1 MLGQPGVVA
10 AYDSAMPTPDATT
23 PLPAL
28 SVANSPR
35 RLGLAD
41 LPVLGVALV
50 CAALGLALAAH
61 HPLSPTWAVVAWLTA
76 AAVSARWWAQT
87 PALLMAALPLIGLA
101 PWTGWITFEEQD
113 LLVLACAAGGYAAV
127 ALGKFS
133 AAPTAR
139 VPTWRRELLISPLA
153 GLLMAAFGASLL
165 LAMQRGFTDAGGFE
179 FGWFQGYHEPMN
191 SVRLTKPFFLAAL
204 LLPLWIRAGRR
215 QPRELAAA
223 LLWGMVLA
231 LAGASLAAL
240 MERLAFTGL
249 LDFSTD
255 YRSTALFW
263 EMHVGGAAL
272 DGCLALTLP
281 FAVLALLRERSPWR
295 FALLMALAML
305 AAYAVLTTFSRG
317 LYAAVPVSLALL
329 VLLRD
334 GQRRRVAGP
343 ALPKTA
349 DAKQQHAVVGRPGG
363 LAPRLG
369 ALLIGGGFVAAAGLM
384 FGGNGMAGGG
394 YRGLLAL
401 LGVMAVLL
409 VMPASLWLPSP
420 AQRVIGLLMGALLAA
435 VLTGAGWALALAVP
449 KAAYAEY
456 VLAFSIA
463 VWLRWQDR
471 PGVAQPVH
479 ACLVNACW
487 FWLLGSMVVVAGD
500 WGGDSAMLNAVL
512 AMLVLGLTWPLMLLW
527 PALWPLSTPDDRT
540 AAAST
545 EVGWRSR
552 SLLFGGLLLAA
563 GVVASLG
570 GGQYV
575 RDRASSWHQDMQTR
589 SAHWKESLAMLN
601 SQQDWWFGKGA
612 GRYVATHFFSGPIIQ
627 HTGDYRVQ
635 DATGKVPAHLVLT
648 GGQHMLGY
656 GELFR
661 ISQRITAPQG
671 AVQLAVRA
679 RAARDVALQ
688 TEICEKQ
695 LLYIYNCLSGGV
707 LVKGGPDWQALQ
719 VPLGTAPPAMGGSW
733 YAPRF
738 VTFSVAVNTTG
749 GVVDIASLQL
759 RDASGQPLLHNGD
772 FQADMARWFF
782 SSDRYHLPWHI
793 KNMGLHLLFEDG
805 LLSLALLSALLL
817 LALLRLS
824 FGRGRDHALA
834 PALVASLVG
843 FLVVGLFD
851 SLLDV
856 PRLAFMFYTVLL
868 FSLGLRALP
877 DSPGAEP
884 SK

>member
-1 MLGQPGVVA
+1 M
-10 AYDSAMPTPDATT
+10 
-23 PLPAL
+23 
-28 SVANSPR
+28 PR
-35 RLGLAD
+35 RLLGAAD
-41 LPVLGVALV
+41 LPVLAVALV
-50 CAALGLALAAH
+50 CAALGLTMAAH
-61 HPLSPTWAVVAWLTA
+61 HPLSPTLAVIGWLLA
-76 AAVSARWWAQT
+76 AALSARWWAST
-87 PALLMAALPLIGLA
+87 PALLLGAMPVIGLA

-139 VPTWRRELLISPLA
+139 VPTWRRMLSFSPLA
-153 GLLMAAFGASLL
+153 GLLLLVFGVALL
-165 LAMQRGFTDAGGFE
+165 MAMQRGFADAGGFE

-191 SVRLTKPFFLAAL
+191 SLRLSKPFFLAAL
-204 LLPLWIRAGRR
+204 LLPLWMRAGRR

-240 MERLAFTGL
+240 VERVAFTGL

-272 DGCLALTLP
+272 DGCLALTFP
-281 FAVLALLRERSPWR
+281 FALLALLRARTPWQ
-295 FALLMALAML
+295 FALLMAVVML
-305 AAYAVLTTFSRG
+305 AAYALLTTFSRG
-317 LYAAVPVSLALL
+317 LYAAVPVGLGLL

-334 GQRRRVAGP
+334 GQRRRAAGLVAPVTQAPMATATAVLVKRP
-343 ALPKTA
+343 A
-349 DAKQQHAVVGRPGG
+349 G
-363 LAPRLG
+363 LASRLG
-369 ALLIGGGFVAAAGLM
+369 ALMIGAGFVGAAVLM
-384 FGGNGMAGGG
+384 FGGNGVAGGG

-409 VMPASLWLPSP
+409 AMPASLWLPSP
-420 AQRVIGLLMGALLAA
+420 AQRVTGLLMGALLAA
-435 VLTGAGWALALAVP
+435 VLTGAGWALAVAVP

-456 VLAFSIA
+456 VLAFAVA

-471 PGVAQPVH
+471 PGVAQPVY
-479 ACLVNACW
+479 ACLVNGCW

-500 WGGDSAMLNAVL
+500 WGGDSAMARAVF
-512 AMLVLGLTWPLMLLW
+512 AMLALGLLWPLMLMW
-527 PALWPLSTPDDRT
+527 PTLWPLSSQSDRT
-540 AAAST
+540 MASSADG
-545 EVGWRSR
+545 GWRSR

-570 GGQYV
+570 GGEYV
-575 RDRASSWHQDMQTR
+575 RDRASSWHEDMQTR
-589 SAHWKESLAMLN
+589 AVHWKESLALLDT
-601 SQQDWWFGKGA
+601 QQDWWFGKGA
-612 GRYVATHFFSGPIIQ
+612 GRFVANHFFAGPITE
-627 HTGDYRVQ
+627 HTGDYRLQ
-635 DATGKVPAHLVLT
+635 EAKGDVPAHLVLT

-656 GELFR
+656 GALFR
-661 ISQRITAPQG
+661 ISQRIAAPQG
-671 AVQLAVRA
+671 TVQFTVRA
-679 RAARDVALQ
+679 RAAQDVQLV

-695 LLYIYNCLSGGV
+695 LLYIDNCLNGGV
-707 LVKGGPDWQALQ
+707 LVKGGPGWQTLQ
-719 VPLGTAPPAMGGSW
+719 MPMGTAPPGMGGTW

-738 VTFSVAVNTTG
+738 VTFSVAVGTTG
-749 GVVDIASLQL
+749 GMVDIASLQL
-759 RDASGQPLLHNGD
+759 IDASGQPLLHNGD

-805 LLSLALLSALLL
+805 ALGLTLLSVLVLV
-817 LALLRLS
+817 ALLRLS

-856 PRLAFMFYTVLL
+856 PRVAFMFYTVLL

-877 DSPGAEP
+877 DSVEAEP

>member
-1 MLGQPGVVA
+1 
-10 AYDSAMPTPDATT
+10 MPTPDAT
-23 PLPAL
+23 PSLPSASRGL
-28 SVANSPR
+28 PR
-35 RLGLAD
+35 RMPSAADLAVFGLA
-41 LPVLGVALV
+41 LA

-61 HPLSPTWAVVAWLTA
+61 HPLSPTWAIVAWLTA
-76 AAVSARWWAQT
+76 AAVSARWWAYT
-87 PALLMAALPLIGLA
+87 PVLLMAALPLIGLA

-113 LLVLACAAGGYAAV
+113 LLVLACAAGGYAAS
-127 ALGKFS
+127 ALGKFGRAS
-133 AAPTAR
+133 TAR
-139 VPTWRRELLISPLA
+139 VPTWRRVFSISPLA
-153 GLLMAAFGASLL
+153 GLLLLAFGASLL
-165 LAMQRGFTDAGGFE
+165 LAMQRGLADAGGFE
-179 FGWFQGYHEPMN
+179 FGWFQGYHEAM
-191 SVRLTKPFFLAAL
+191 SSLRMTKSFFLAAL
-204 LLPLWIRAGRR
+204 LLPLWMRAGRR

-231 LAGASLAAL
+231 LAGASMAAL
-240 MERLAFTGL
+240 IERLAYTGL

-281 FAVLALLRERSPWR
+281 FALLALLRERTPWR
-295 FALLMALAML
+295 FAALMALAML
-305 AAYAVLTTFSRG
+305 AAYAVMTTFSRG
-317 LYAAVPVSLALL
+317 LYAAVPISVGLL

-334 GQRRRVAGP
+334 GQRRRTSGLAASAPVP
-343 ALPKTA
+343 APRA
-349 DAKQQHAVVGRPGG
+349 RAVVSRPGG
-363 LAPRLG
+363 LIGRLG
-369 ALLIGGGFVAAAGLM
+369 ALLIGGGFVVAAILM
-384 FGGNGMAGGG
+384 FGSNGMAGGG

-420 AQRVIGLLMGALLAA
+420 TQRVIGLLMGALLAA
-435 VLTGAGWALALAVP
+435 VLSGAGWALAIAVP

-456 VLAFSIA
+456 VLAFAAA
-463 VWLRWQDR
+463 VLLRWQDR
-471 PGVAQPVH
+471 PGVAQPVY
-479 ACLVNACW
+479 ACLVNASW

-500 WGGDSAMLNAVL
+500 WGGDTAMANAVL
-512 AMLVLGLTWPLMLLW
+512 AMLVLGLSWPLLLLW
-527 PALWPLSTPDDRT
+527 PALWPLSSPADRT

-545 EVGWRSR
+545 DVGWRSR

-570 GGQYV
+570 GGEYV
-575 RDRASSWHQDMQTR
+575 RDRASSWHDDMQTR
-589 SAHWKESLAMLN
+589 ATHWKESLALLDTP
-601 SQQDWWFGKGA
+601 QDWVLGKGA
-612 GRYVATHFFSGPIIQ
+612 GRFVANHFFAGPIAQ
-627 HTGDYRVQ
+627 HTGDYRLK
-635 DATGKVPAHLVLT
+635 ATAGNVPAHLVLT
-648 GGQHMLGY
+648 GGQHMLGS

-661 ISQRITAPQG
+661 VSQRIAPPQG
-671 AVQLAVRA
+671 EVQLTMRA
-679 RAARDVALQ
+679 RAARDTSLH

-695 LLYIYNCLSGGV
+695 LLYIYNCLNGEV
-707 LVKGGPDWQALQ
+707 LVKAGPAWQTLQ
-719 VPLGTAPPAMGGSW
+719 VPMGAAQQGMGGTW

-738 VTFSVAVNTTG
+738 VTFSVAVSSTG

-759 RDASGQPLLHNGD
+759 HDASGQQLLHNGD

-805 LLSLALLSALLL
+805 LVGLSLLSTLVLV
-817 LALLRLS
+817 ALLRLS

-851 SLLDV
+851 SLIDV

-877 DSPGAEP
+877 DSVGAEP

>member
-1 MLGQPGVVA
+1 
-10 AYDSAMPTPDATT
+10 MPTPDATT
-23 PLPAL
+23 PLPTSSL
-28 SVANSPR
+28 VVPR
-35 RLGLAD
+35 RLPGVED
-41 LPVLGVALV
+41 LPVLAVALV

-61 HPLSPTWAVVAWLTA
+61 HPLSPTWAVVAWLA
-76 AAVSARWWAQT
+76 AAALSVRWWAYT
-87 PALLMAALPLIGLA
+87 PALLMGALPLIGLA

-127 ALGKFS
+127 AFGKFS
-133 AAPTAR
+133 ATPSAR
-139 VPTWRRELLISPLA
+139 VPTWRRVLSISPLA
-153 GLLMAAFGASLL
+153 GLLLAALGAALL
-165 LAMQRGFTDAGGFE
+165 LAMQRGFADAGGFE

-191 SVRLTKPFFLAAL
+191 SLRLTKPFFLAML

-215 QPRELAAA
+215 QPRELAQA

-231 LAGASLAAL
+231 LAGTSLAAL
-240 MERLAFTGL
+240 AERLAFTGL

-281 FAVLALLRERSPWR
+281 FALLALLRARTPWR

-305 AAYAVLTTFSRG
+305 SAYAVLTTFSRG
-317 LYAAVPVSLALL
+317 LYAAVPVSLGLL
-329 VLLRD
+329 MLLRD
-334 GQRRRVAGP
+334 GQRRRGYGP
-343 ALPKTA
+343 ALPKA
-349 DAKQQHAVVGRPGG
+349 AAAKQQHAAVARPGG

-369 ALLIGGGFVAAAGLM
+369 ALLIGSGFVAAAVLI
-384 FGGNGMAGGG
+384 FGSNGMAGGG

-409 VMPASLWLPSP
+409 AMPASLWLPSP
-420 AQRVIGLLMGALLAA
+420 AQRVTGILMGALLAA
-435 VLTGAGWALALAVP
+435 VLTGAGWALAVAVP

-456 VLAFSIA
+456 LLAFATA

-500 WGGDSAMLNAVL
+500 WGGDAAMANAVL
-512 AMLVLGLTWPLMLLW
+512 AMLVLGLLWPVMLMW
-527 PALWPLSTPDDRT
+527 PALWPLSSASERT
-540 AAAST
+540 AAVST
-545 EVGWRSR
+545 EIGWRSR

-563 GVVASLG
+563 GAVASLG
-570 GGQYV
+570 GGEYV
-575 RDRASSWHQDMQTR
+575 RDRASSWHEDMQTR
-589 SAHWKESLAMLN
+589 ATHWKQSLALLDT
-601 SQQDWWFGKGA
+601 QQDWLFGKGA
-612 GRYVATHFFSGPIIQ
+612 GRFVANHFFAGPITQ
-627 HTGDYRVQ
+627 HTGDYRLQKAGSENAAV
-635 DATGKVPAHLVLT
+635 DGPAHLVLT

-661 ISQRITAPQG
+661 VSQRIAAPQG
-671 AVQLAVRA
+671 AVQLTVLA
-679 RAARDVALQ
+679 RAAKDVALH

-707 LVKGGPDWQALQ
+707 LVKAGPDWQTLQ
-719 VPLGTAPPAMGGSW
+719 VALGKAPPAMGGSW

-738 VTFSVAVNTTG
+738 VTFSVAVDTTG
-749 GVVDIASLQL
+749 GLVDIASLRL
-759 RDASGQPLLHNGD
+759 SDASGQPLLHNSD
-772 FQADMARWFF
+772 FKADMARWFF

-805 LLSLALLSALLL
+805 LLGLTLLSTLLL
-817 LALLRLS
+817 VALARLS

-851 SLLDV
+851 SLIDV

-877 DSPGAEP
+877 DAAQAEP